1 MGWAGCPWRFVI
13 DRVNHKDELA
23 CEVVLGKAG
32 GSPEDVVERVRAA
45 VRSGLRFAAQ
55 VRTVES
61 LPDDEAAASSTPAP
75 GLTLPAPRLR

>member
-1 MGWAGCPWRFVI
+1 MGWAGCPRRFVI

-61 LPDDEAAASSTPAP
+61 LPDDGGGRIVDARTWIELSP
-75 GLTLPAPRLR
+75 PRV